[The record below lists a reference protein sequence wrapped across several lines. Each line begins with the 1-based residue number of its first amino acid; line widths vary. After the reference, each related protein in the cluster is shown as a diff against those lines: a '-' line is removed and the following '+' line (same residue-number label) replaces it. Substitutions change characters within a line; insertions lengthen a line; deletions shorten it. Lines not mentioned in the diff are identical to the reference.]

1 MYIFSFSF
9 PYYTKVTYYRY
20 SLYFKFF
27 HLKIIPG
34 NHSLSVNKTYPHYFF
49 TVTSSS
55 TLCGCTGLGSTISCV
70 WAFKLFPV
78 FAVANNAAMN
88 KLLNI
93 IFLLLEL
100 YLQGKFLEGKFLGQK
115 LAANV
120 ILSDAIKSLSTRLV
134 CTHSHFQQQCMRVP
148 KAVPFL
154 KIYKDFFYH

>member
-34 NHSLSVNKTYPHYFF
+34 NHSLSVNKTYPHYFLLWHLSQPSVDVPGLVQPSPVCEHLSYF
-49 TVTSSS
+49 QCLQLPTM
-55 TLCGCTGLGSTISCV
+55 LQWINFCTC
-70 WAFKLFPV
+70 
-78 FAVANNAAMN
+78 
-88 KLLNI
+88 

-100 YLQGKFLEGKFLGQK
+100 YLQGNFLEVKFLGQK

-120 ILSDAIKSLSTRLV
+120 ILSDTIKLLSTRLV
-134 CTHSHFQQQCMRVP
+134 PIHISTSNVWECLR
-148 KAVPFL
+148 
-154 KIYKDFFYH
+154 